1 MKLVLIPK
9 VPNLESV
16 SHFRPINVCNT
27 LYKLLT
33 KIIVNRLK
41 PFLHAMVHLAQ
52 SSFVPG
58 HRVTDNYIITQE
70 LTHYINQRKG
80 KTNLMAAKIDLDKA
94 YDRLEWSFIKY
105 TLLFYQFLAPIFD
118 LIIACISSA
127 SVSII

>member
-33 KIIVNRLK
+33 KIIGNRLK

-52 SSFVPG
+52 SGFVPG
-58 HRVTDNYIITQE
+58 RRVMDNYIIT
-70 LTHYINQRKG
+70 R
-80 KTNLMAAKIDLDKA
+80 A
-94 YDRLEWSFIKY
+94 YSLH
-105 TLLFYQFLAPIFD
+105 
-118 LIIACISSA
+118 
-127 SVSII
+127 